1 MIEPAWRLQRLVF
14 VVAVA
19 VVVVFAIWLVVT
31 GSIQETA
38 YGIYVNHH
46 CLNSPDTSQSCV
58 TLADNYYNTN
68 HFTRVYIGLAVAMP
82 PLLGLVLGAPLVAR
96 EIEQGTNRLAWT
108 QSITRTRWLLVKLSV
123 GALSCC
129 ALVGA
134 MAPLLEWWTG
144 AVQRGARIQ
153 PGSFDISGFVDVAYV
168 FFVFMLGAALGAL
181 IRRTGW
187 AFALGIPVY
196 ALVRLVVRND
206 VRPTLVSPWAVNVSP
221 TGAFSTNAWVLQSGF
236 VPLGRS
242 SPAPGKTWQSFNL
255 WISDCKPPPPGEA
268 KQCVA
273 QRAFHYV
280 VQLQPTSHF
289 WALQG
294 TESSIFVGAA
304 LVLLGVTVLAVRR
317 WRT

>member
-1 MIEPAWRLQRLVF
+1 MIEQAWRLQRPVFLVAL
-14 VVAVA
+14 AVM
-19 VVVVFAIWLVVT
+19 VVFAIWLVVT
-31 GSIQETA
+31 GSIQEAA
-38 YGIYVNHH
+38 YAIYLKHH
-46 CLNSPDTSQSCV
+46 CLNGPYTQSCL
-58 TLADNYYNTN
+58 TLAGNYDSTN

-123 GALSCC
+123 GALSCF

-134 MAPLLEWWTG
+134 MAPLFEWWTS

-153 PGSFDISGFVDVAYV
+153 PGNFDISGFVDVTYV
-168 FFVFMLGAALGAL
+168 FFAFMLGAALGAL

-187 AFALGIPVY
+187 AFAVGVPIF
-196 ALVRLVVRND
+196 ALVRIGIRQYI
-206 VRPTLVSPWAVNVSP
+206 RPTLISPVAVNVSP
-221 TGAFSTNAWVLQSGF
+221 TGAFSTNAWVLNSGF

-242 SPAPGKTWQSFNL
+242 SPAPGKTWQSFTT
-255 WISDCKPPPPGEA
+255 WISDCNPPPPSER
-268 KQCVA
+268 KQCIA

-280 VQLQPTSHF
+280 VQLQPTGHF

-294 TESSIFVGAA
+294 AESAVFVGAA
-304 LVLLGVTVLAVRR
+304 LVLLGVAVLAVRR